1 MNSPNEKVNIN
12 SKRSEKVIITI
23 EVNTTLDT
31 DFKNVRFAVIN
42 VLITILMIASK
53 Q

>member
-1 MNSPNEKVNIN
+1 MNSPNEKVNIT
-12 SKRSEKVIITI
+12 SKRSEKVIIMT
-23 EVNTTLDT
+23 EVNTALDA